1 MAEEGSNTLKRQ
13 TVGAMCIA
21 QILGM
26 IGYSGV
32 AALLPDFIE
41 QWSLSHTQAGWLSGI
56 FFVGYA
62 TSVLVI
68 VSLTDYVA
76 ARSIYLVSMVITAL
90 SYGAFAASDTF
101 GAALVF
107 RLLAGVGLAGT
118 YMPGLKALSDKA
130 EGHYRSRVVAW
141 YTVAFTIG
149 IALSFIVMGEIAQ
162 GSGWPAAFALS
173 AFCAIAASVVA
184 WWYMPDSEQRT
195 SARVVSF
202 LDLRPVFKNRQAMA
216 YVISYAAVIWASAG
230 ARNWTVVFLQDT
242 SIAQS
247 PSAWTGGILV
257 VAALAGVLGVPAGL
271 IGNEMSL
278 RFGLRRTA
286 IWIFMIGGV
295 ASALFGLVVSWPFI
309 FVVMLTLIY
318 AFLIQGNISN
328 LTTGTIDAASSDHM
342 GATMAVHSSI
352 GFCGGIVGPIIFGM
366 MLDASSSPTIGWWLG
381 FATCAI
387 ACVVG
392 AAALLL
398 LAKGPFD
405 SA

>member
-62 TSVLVI
+62 ASVLVI

-149 IALSFIVMGEIAQ
+149 IALSFIIMGEIAQ
-162 GSGWPAAFALS
+162 RSGWPAAFVLS
-173 AFCAIAASVVA
+173 ALCAIAASVVA
-184 WWYMPDSEQRT
+184 WLYMPDSEQRS

-230 ARNWTVVFLQDT
+230 ARNWIVVFLQDT
-242 SIAQS
+242 STAQS
-247 PSAWTGGILV
+247 PSAWTGGILM

-271 IGNEMSL
+271 MGNEMSL

-286 IWIFMIGGV
+286 IWIFMIGGF

-309 FVVMLTLIY
+309 VVVVLTLLY

-366 MLDASSSPTIGWWLG
+366 MLDASSSPTTGWWLA
-381 FATCAI
+381 FTTCAI

-398 LAKGPFD
+398 LAKGPSD